1 MLAFVAVVSN
11 CSHLKILSPKQ
22 ILQRLPMAL
31 AQLQAGNTFK
41 QLLNEICQIHSL
53 YQAKEITIKV
63 YNNIMNAINLQSKMD
78 TIFMNSENSETEDN
92 LLPYRLLL
100 ILEDKIKI
108 K

>member
-1 MLAFVAVVSN
+1 MLAFVAVVSY
-11 CSHLKILSPKQ
+11 CSHLKILSRKQ
-22 ILQRLPMAL
+22 MLQRLAMAL
-31 AQLQAGNTFK
+31 VQLQMM
-41 QLLNEICQIHSL
+41 HL
-53 YQAKEITIKV
+53 Y
-63 YNNIMNAINLQSKMD
+63 SKMD